1 MSDFS
6 VGKIANNSATLI
18 LNSDDENVEIGKRII
33 VADNTFLEQ
42 QQVEVNQQDPITVP
56 KLR

>member
-18 LNSDDENVEIGKRII
+18 LNS
-33 VADNTFLEQ
+33 
-42 QQVEVNQQDPITVP
+42 
-56 KLR
+56 

>member
-18 LNSDDENVEIGKRII
+18 LNSNDENVEIGKRII
-33 VADNTFLEQ
+33 VA
-42 QQVEVNQQDPITVP
+42 
-56 KLR
+56 

>member
-18 LNSDDENVEIGKRII
+18 LNSD
-33 VADNTFLEQ
+33 
-42 QQVEVNQQDPITVP
+42 
-56 KLR
+56 